1 MVTALAPPPRQSLSE
16 WADENRIISPERAVA
31 PGRWRTTQTEY
42 LREIMDAMTD
52 PRVHTIAVMKPAQVG
67 WTEVLL
73 NASGYFIDRDPASI
87 LVIQPT
93 VKMAED
99 WSKTRF
105 APMVRDTVPLRG
117 KIRDPKSRDSENTIL
132 QKGYP
137 GGNIAIVGAN
147 TPNDLASRPIRVVL
161 ADEVDKYPP
170 SAGEF
175 GDPLS
180 LALSRQRTFWNRKT
194 LIGSTPGRA
203 DTSTVL
209 KWFRQGDQRRYHV
222 PCPHCGHEQVIV
234 WENIVWDK
242 DETGHLPETARY
254 LCRDGCGTLWSDAER
269 VLAVEKGRWIATAP
283 FHGVASF
290 AIGIGL
296 SPWVSL
302 EQTVRG
308 FLLAKDYAPTLIQW
322 FNETKGE
329 PWEERGEASD
339 AGALAERVEAYDGET
354 LPEGV
359 RLVTAGVD
367 TQDDRLEVT
376 VTGWGAESEAWVIRH
391 DVILGDPGMPGVW
404 NDLDGFLRDGR
415 YRTLDG
421 RLMRV
426 EAACV
431 DSGGHHGAAV
441 LAFCRAREM
450 RRIYATKGVPNDNR
464 GSKPIWGKAL
474 LGTKNSGDRLWAVG
488 VDTGKDGLQARLRI
502 VPGDGPTPNAVHF
515 PDTGLSADYFDQL
528 TSEMA
533 VTEIDKAGRKKR
545 KWVMKPGQ
553 RRNEALDCFIL
564 SWAALE
570 SLPTSR
576 LLTARS
582 YSRVPVIEENDE
594 PGEPAQEAAATEYVA
609 LRKKGRRTRWAAYG

>member
-1 MVTALAPPPRQSLSE
+1 MAAMLVPPPVEKLSD
-16 WADENRIISPERAVA
+16 WADSNRIISPPA
-31 PGRWRTTQTEY
+31 PEPGPWRTSRAEY
-42 LREIMDAMTD
+42 LREIMDSLAD
-52 PRVHTIAVMKPAQVG
+52 PKVQVVAVMKPSQVG
-67 WTEVLL
+67 WTEVIV
-73 NASGYFIDRDPASI
+73 NTAGYYIDRDPSSI
-87 LVIQPT
+87 LVVQPT
-93 VKMAED
+93 TKMAEN
-99 WSKTRF
+99 WSKTRL
-105 APMVRDTVPLRG
+105 APMLRDSPALKG
-117 KIRDPKSRDSENTIL
+117 KIKDAKSRDSENTIL
-132 QKGYP
+132 EKRFP
-137 GGNIAIVGAN
+137 GGTLAIVGTN
-147 TPNDLASRPIRVVL
+147 TPNDLASRPVRIVL
-161 ADEVDKYPP
+161 ADEVDKYPA
-170 SAGEF
+170 SAGDF
-175 GDPLS
+175 GDPVS
-180 LALSRQRTFWNRKT
+180 LAMSRQKNYWNRKT
-194 LIGSTPGRA
+194 LIGSTPGYIE
-203 DTSTVL
+203 TSVVHA
-209 KWFRQGDQRRYHV
+209 WFKQGDQRKYHV
-222 PCPHCGHEQVIV
+222 PCPHCETEQVMR
-234 WENIVWDK
+234 WERIVWDK
-242 DETGHLPETARY
+242 GEDGHKPETARY
-254 LCRDGCGTLWSDAER
+254 LCDDCGCLWTDAER
-269 VLAVEKGRWIATAP
+269 MRAVRRGRWIATAP
-283 FHGVASF
+283 FSGGIVSF
-290 AIGIGL
+290 HIGIGL
-296 SPWVSL
+296 SPWVTMESV
-302 EQTVRG
+302 VRK
-308 FLLAKDYAPTLIQW
+308 FLAAKDSAHKLRQW
-322 FNETKGE
+322 VNEEKGE
-329 PWEERGEASD
+329 PWEDRGEATD
-339 AGALAERVEAYDGET
+339 ASGLAARVEAYDGET

-404 NDLDGFLRDGR
+404 NDLDVFLRDGR

-441 LAFCRAREM
+441 LSFCRAREM
-450 RRIYATKGVPNDNR
+450 RRIYATKGLPNDNR

-474 LGTKNSGDRLWAVG
+474 LRTKNSGDRLWAVG

-533 VTEIDKAGRKKR
+533 VTAIDKAGRKSR
-545 KWVMKPGQ
+545 RWVMKKGQ
-553 RRNEALDCFIL
+553 SRNEALDCFIL

-582 YSRVPVIEENDE
+582 YSRVPVIEEDGE